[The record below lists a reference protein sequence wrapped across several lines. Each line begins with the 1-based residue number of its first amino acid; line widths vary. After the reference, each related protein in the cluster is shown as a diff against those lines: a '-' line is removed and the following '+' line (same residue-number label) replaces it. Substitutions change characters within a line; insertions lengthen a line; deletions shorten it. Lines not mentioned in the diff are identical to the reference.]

1 MMSFIH
7 SLFCRHGADNRQRYF
22 LINLAAAFAFA
33 LTALVFKQYPAIQIL
48 FLAVLASVLTFSGL
62 RRLRDA
68 SKNNYWLLSSV
79 LLFVLVGLLIIV
91 SDSLSSVWLLIA
103 PLLSS
108 TILLT
113 YPSTHTASSAA
124 ANYILGYSGPVDLTN
139 FQKPGVQSRRRVE
152 PVIEGEQ
159 LNNPAHSINH
169 ESTVVETGLVSPR
182 QDNDLGTKCRTLL
195 DSGLRQLE
203 NKLSIS
209 RPLLLGAL
217 LATVAILLTII
228 GLSTSSWLSHN
239 DSQSSDSTSPNQ
251 SASIDNDQDQ
261 QIDQLLSFGQMD
273 FQHQVTLPDNFDL
286 ASNQYQGLAL
296 LWQGDNSDQQ
306 QLWHIATA
314 SGDKSCQEIAFNN
327 KKRFRTVSVSVD
339 QYGDYTALF
348 SPIDRSTLVKALA
361 KAGSFELCGYRF
373 SLKGSQ
379 ATLGKHNY
387 YQQFLN

>member
-1 MMSFIH
+1 MSFIH

-22 LINLAAAFAFA
+22 LINLAAALAFA
-33 LTALVFKQYPAIQIL
+33 LTALVFVQYPAIQIL
-48 FLAVLASVLTFSGL
+48 FLAVLASVLAFSGL

-79 LLFVLVGLLIIV
+79 LLFVLVGVLIIV
-91 SDSLSSVWLLIA
+91 SNSLSSVWLLIA

-113 YPSTHTASSAA
+113 YPSTETANNAP
-124 ANYILGYSGPVDLTN
+124 ANYILGYRGPVDLTN
-139 FQKPGVQSRRRVE
+139 FQKPSVQSRRRVE
-152 PVIEGEQ
+152 PIIAGEQ
-159 LNNPAHSINH
+159 LNNPANSINH
-169 ESTVVETGLVSPR
+169 ESTIVETGLVPSK
-182 QDNDLGTKCRTLL
+182 QDNDLGTRCRTLL

-203 NKLSIS
+203 NKLGIS
-209 RPLLLGAL
+209 RPILLGAL

-228 GLSTSSWLSHN
+228 GLSTSSWLYHN
-239 DSQSSDSTSPNQ
+239 DSQAADSTSPNQ
-251 SASIDNDQDQ
+251 SASTDNDQGRP
-261 QIDQLLSFGQMD
+261 IDQPLSFGQID

-296 LWQGDNSDQQ
+296 LWQGDTSEQQ

-314 SGDKSCQEIAFNN
+314 SGDKSCQEIVFNN

-339 QYGDYTALF
+339 QYGDHTALF

-361 KAGSFELCGYRF
+361 KAGNFELCGYRF

-379 ATLGKHNY
+379 ATLGKHQY
-387 YQQFLN
+387 YQQFIN